1 MQIIRQS
8 DFTAAPWKNGGGVTH
23 EAIRMPAKGDPFRW
37 RVSVAHI
44 DRSGPFSDFAAY
56 RRIMVLLKGRGA
68 ALKFANGD
76 ERLLLNVGDLA
87 EFDGALAAQCELKS
101 GPCVD
106 LNLMVAKSLQGM
118 DARVKRLHEPLELP
132 AVQGRT
138 TLIFPIDAPLLL
150 HAGADDAAPPDPASL
165 EPWDLAVIS
174 DSDGAA
180 DVEPAAAALVFVAT
194 VPR

>member
-8 DFTAAPWKNGGGVTH
+8 AFTPAPWKNGGGVTH
-23 EAIRMPAKGDPFRW
+23 EAIRVPASGDPFRW

-56 RRIMVLLKGRGA
+56 HRIMVLLKGNGA
-68 ALKFANGD
+68 ALQFANGD

-87 EFDGALAAQCELKS
+87 EFDGALSAQCELKS

-106 LNLMVAKSLQGM
+106 LNLMVAKSLQGVE
-118 DARVKRLHEPLELP
+118 ARVRRLREPLGLP
-132 AVQGRT
+132 AAQGRA

-150 HAGADDAAPPDPASL
+150 QAGADQAALLEPALL
-165 EPWDLAVIS
+165 EPWDLALIA

-180 DVEPAAAALVFVAT
+180 NVTAATAALVFVAT

>member
-8 DFTAAPWKNGGGVTH
+8 AFTPAPWKNGGGVTH
-23 EAIRMPAKGDPFRW
+23 EAIRMPANGDPFSW

-56 RRIMVLLKGRGA
+56 QRIMVLLKGKGA

-76 ERLLLNVGDLA
+76 QRLLSSVGDLA
-87 EFDGALAAQCELKS
+87 QFDGALAAQCELQN

-106 LNLMVAKSLQGM
+106 LNLMVAKSLQGVE
-118 DARVKRLHEPLELP
+118 ARVRRLSEPLELP
-132 AVQGRT
+132 AAQGRA

-150 HAGADDAAPPDPASL
+150 RAGAAGGASL
-165 EPWDLAVIS
+165 EPWDLAVIA
-174 DSDGAA
+174 DSDGA
-180 DVEPAAAALVFVAT
+180 VSVAAADSSAAPLVFVAT